1 MCDFNSLPP
10 EMILA
15 IFSFLDTHSLCQ
27 ASQTCKDWYDFIY
40 NSDLLWKGKCYS
52 LNQEDIKQ
60 DIESGLWWRSIFIRN
75 YGTNLI
81 KKRWLEGRYSQT
93 KALDELPSDINH
105 LGPLSADTWGYILDM
120 EVSRNRESIPR
131 ELPKWGS
138 RSSSNSNNIMRA
150 SFTAIS
156 KQQHLGT
163 IPCQVSVVPSDRS
176 EFTFKVIL

>member
-1 MCDFNSLPP
+1 MISWGKSTRVNKAKQNNIEVVSMYNMVSLKYTLICAFLDTWFHRNQKRQICKMCDFNSLPP

-75 YGTNLI
+75 YGTNLV

-120 EVSRNRESIPR
+120 EVSRS
-131 ELPKWGS
+131 
-138 RSSSNSNNIMRA
+138 
-150 SFTAIS
+150 T
-156 KQQHLGT
+156 
-163 IPCQVSVVPSDRS
+163 
-176 EFTFKVIL
+176 

>member
-75 YGTNLI
+75 YGTNLV

-105 LGPLSADTWGYILDM
+105 LGPECRHMGIYSGYG
-120 EVSRNRESIPR
+120 SK
-131 ELPKWGS
+131 PKYIMQIGS
-138 RSSSNSNNIMRA
+138 HWRLVLLLK
-150 SFTAIS
+150 IS
-156 KQQHLGT
+156 YLY
-163 IPCQVSVVPSDRS
+163 
-176 EFTFKVIL
+176 